1 MNLLS
6 YFYTDENV
14 QYSVD
19 AGYLP
24 PVANVADLVTDEIS
38 VENLNAA
45 LDASSI
51 QLWYD
56 QYLPPA
62 VSEVHQSTCQEL
74 FGESI
79 TPEEADK
86 ELQQAMQDY
95 LAENAQ

>member
-1 MNLLS
+1 MR
-6 YFYTDENV
+6 
-14 QYSVD
+14 
-19 AGYLP
+19 G
-24 PVANVADLVTDEIS
+24 
-38 VENLNAA
+38 
-45 LDASSI
+45 
-51 QLWYD
+51 
-56 QYLPPA
+56 YLPPA